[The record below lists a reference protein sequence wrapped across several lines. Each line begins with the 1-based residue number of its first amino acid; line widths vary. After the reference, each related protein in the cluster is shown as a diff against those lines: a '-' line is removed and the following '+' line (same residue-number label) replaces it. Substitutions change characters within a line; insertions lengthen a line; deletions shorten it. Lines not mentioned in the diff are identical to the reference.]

1 MCVCIC
7 VCIGV
12 YVWKKGCNRLWIYV
26 GKHECM
32 YMCMYKCVCMN
43 GRMCEVMDVCR
54 KGCVY
59 VYVYV

>member
-54 KGCVY
+54 
-59 VYVYV
+59 